1 MSLFLDKLNETKVTP
16 PPTAGG
22 ESVGSKLLLKLKN
35 KLKEKEHLSEENA
48 TKTEPVVEE
57 PIVKENATK
66 VTGSEDAPD
75 GGVVADSPTI
85 ISSVK
90 TESKTEEAPTEE
102 NTIVE
107 DILSDSAEKNNK
119 EVEEAE
125 KDKES
130 EKESVVEVAS
140 TEESEAKQEEHQE
153 VKQEE
158 HQEEEKPKKRGRR
171 KKKETTTKKEAS
183 EHDDDDIPNEVI
195 QTLDDLLSA
204 KNDASTMT
212 ATLINHLQ
220 DDTWKE
226 REEYFREKITNIRI
240 ESDMNPGTLKFIL
253 CELGALRDELLPHYL
268 EQKRTYEMLTNKDFG
283 AAHAYRIAHA
293 TGSNAEERKRTGMLS
308 LINATIDGVEVNL
321 ISLIASVQLRY
332 AAMEE
337 FMKSIQYKSN
347 ICITISGAMKIE
359 STLANGQV

>member
-16 PPTAGG
+16 PPIAGG

-35 KLKEKEHLSEENA
+35 KLKEKEQLSEESV
-48 TKTEPVVEE
+48 TKAKSVIEE
-57 PIVKENATK
+57 PIAEENTIK
-66 VTGSEDAPD
+66 VTGSEDVPD
-75 GGVVADSPTI
+75 GGIAADPPTI
-85 ISSVK
+85 ISAAK
-90 TESKTEEAPTEE
+90 TESKTEEAPAEE
-102 NTIVE
+102 NTTVE
-107 DILSDSAEKNNK
+107 NTLSDSAEENNK
-119 EVEEAE
+119 EIKEAE
-125 KDKES
+125 KDN
-130 EKESVVEVAS
+130 EKEPVVEVAS
-140 TEESEAKQEEHQE
+140 TEEEKVNEEEHQE
-153 VKQEE
+153 VKEE
-158 HQEEEKPKKRGRR
+158 HQEEKPKKRGRR
-171 KKKETTTKKEAS
+171 KKKETTTKKETS

-195 QTLDDLLSA
+195 QTLDDLLAA

-212 ATLINHLQ
+212 AVLINHLQ

-226 REEYFREKITNIRI
+226 REDYFREKITNIRI

-253 CELGALRDELLPHYL
+253 CELDALRDELLPHYL

-359 STLANGQV
+359 STLTNGQV

>member
-16 PPTAGG
+16 PPAAGG

-35 KLKEKEHLSEENA
+35 KLKEKEQLSEENA
-48 TKTEPVVEE
+48 TKAKSAVEE
-57 PIVKENATK
+57 PVAEENAVK

-75 GGVVADSPTI
+75 GGIVADPPTV
-85 ISSVK
+85 ISNVSAK
-90 TESKTEEAPTEE
+90 NKTEEAPTEE
-102 NTIVE
+102 NTNVE
-107 DILSDSAEKNNK
+107 NTLSDSAEEHNK
-119 EVEEAE
+119 EIEEVE

-130 EKESVVEVAS
+130 EKEPVVEVAPIK
-140 TEESEAKQEEHQE
+140 EKEASE
-153 VKQEE
+153 EE

-171 KKKETTTKKEAS
+171 KKKETTAKKETS

-226 REEYFREKITNIRI
+226 REEYFRERITNIRI

-359 STLANGQV
+359 STLTNGQV